1 MVGYRRP
8 VSEAERAATAEAR
21 QATLDKLHAQLSDG
35 ILALND
41 PRAWQEWLKFSSQFH
56 RYSFGNSLLIML
68 QDPQATHVA
77 GYQAFKAMGRQVRRG
92 ETGIKVLAPITR
104 REPRLNDA
112 GQPVR
117 DDEGRAVHQ
126 TYVVGTKP
134 VTVFDIRQTDGPPLP
149 NPKIGDALL
158 LTGQAP
164 TGLWDRLQD
173 LLCEPRGPQLVGR

>member
-1 MVGYRRP
+1 MAP
-8 VSEAERAATAEAR
+8 SENDIIIEFDDVYKSFDDHEVHRGF
-21 QATLDKLHAQLSDG
+21 TL
-35 ILALND
+35 
-41 PRAWQEWLKFSSQFH
+41 
-56 RYSFGNSLLIML
+56 
-68 QDPQATHVA
+68 
-77 GYQAFKAMGRQVRRG
+77 QVRRG

-149 NPKIGDALL
+149 NPKILSRKG
-158 LTGQAP
+158 
-164 TGLWDRLQD
+164 
-173 LLCEPRGPQLVGR
+173 